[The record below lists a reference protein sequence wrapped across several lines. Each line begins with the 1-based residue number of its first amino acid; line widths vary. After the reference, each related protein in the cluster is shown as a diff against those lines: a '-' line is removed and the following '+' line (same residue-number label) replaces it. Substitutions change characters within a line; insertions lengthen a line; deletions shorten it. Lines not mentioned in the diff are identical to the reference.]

1 MTGSILFEAITFL
14 AAAIMCVPIAK
25 RLGLS
30 SVLGYL
36 LAGILIGPYVFG
48 VIGEEGES
56 IMHFAEFG
64 VVMMLFLVGL
74 EIEPKDFW
82 NMRKTILGM
91 GGAQVFGTML
101 LTFLVLYALGVSW
114 VVAIVAGMAISLS
127 STAIVLQSLKEKNL
141 LNTTYGT
148 SSFSILLFQDI
159 IVIFMLG
166 ALPLICSCGED
177 AYAEGHGTAT
187 NILDTM
193 PLGLQ
198 TVAIILSMLSIVLG
212 GRYVFIPILRVV
224 ASTGVRELLV
234 AAALFIV
241 FGLAFLMEFVG
252 LSPALGAFLGG
263 VVLATSE
270 YKHELESTLDPFK
283 GLLLGLFFMSV
294 GASINFLVISNNPL
308 KILGLVI
315 GVIIIKA
322 IVLYIVG
329 SIFKLKTDQK
339 LLLTVG
345 LAQIGEFAFVLL
357 SFAFSLHMI
366 DNLQLDILL
375 VVTALTMA
383 LAPILGMINERL
395 ILPRVGTKESE
406 SKPSDTINKLHKI
419 ILLGFGHFGSPIGRF
434 LMANGV
440 DVTIIDQDSNRVDL
454 LRKLGFE
461 VFYGDTSRMDLL
473 ESAGIAKADILIS
486 AIDNPEATLSLV
498 KKVKKH
504 YPDIK
509 LMIRAKNRIAAY
521 DLINQGVESIYRESI
536 DTSLRLASD
545 VLLHMGY
552 DKTTI
557 DSQAEKFFKIDE
569 ESLHRLAKRT
579 GNEEEYIFKV
589 KEEIAQQEKILNE
602 DKLRAQTSNKE

>member
-1 MTGSILFEAITFL
+1 MTGSILYQAIAFL
-14 AAAIMCVPIAK
+14 AAAIICVPIAK

-30 SVLGYL
+30 SVLGYV
-36 LAGILIGPYVFG
+36 LAGILIGPYAFG
-48 VIGEEGES
+48 VIGEEGDS

-64 VVMMLFLVGL
+64 VVMMLFIVGL

-91 GGAQVFGTML
+91 GGAQVFGTMA
-101 LTFLVLYALGVSW
+101 LTFIALYAVGVSW
-114 VVAIVAGMAISLS
+114 VVAIVAAMAVSLS
-127 STAIVLQSLKEKNL
+127 STAIVLQSLKEKGL
-141 LNTTYGT
+141 MNTTYGS

-159 IVIFMLG
+159 IVIVMLG

-177 AYAEGHGTAT
+177 AYADGTGTAT
-187 NILDTM
+187 NVLDTM

-198 TVAIILSMLSIVLG
+198 TVAIILSMLAIVLG
-212 GRYVFIPILRVV
+212 GRYLFIPILKVV

-241 FGLAFLMEFVG
+241 FGLAFLMELVG

-294 GASINFLVISNNPL
+294 GASINFLVISENPL
-308 KILGLVI
+308 KLIGLVL
-315 GVIIIKA
+315 GVILLKA
-322 IVLYIVG
+322 IVLYAVAIL
-329 SIFKLKTDQK
+329 FKLKTDQK

-345 LAQIGEFAFVLL
+345 LAQMGEFAFVLL
-357 SFAFSLHMI
+357 SFAFSLQMI
-366 DNLQLDILL
+366 DSLQLDILL

-383 LAPILGMINERL
+383 LAPILTMINERL
-395 ILPRVGTKESE
+395 ILPNVGTKES
-406 SKPSDTINKLHKI
+406 STKPSDSIDKPHKVL
-419 ILLGFGHFGSPIGRF
+419 LLGFGHFGSPIGRF

-440 DVTIIDQDSNRVDL
+440 ETTIIDQDSNRVDL
-454 LRKLGFE
+454 LRKMGFE
-461 VFYGDTSRMDLL
+461 VYYGDTTRMDLL

-498 KKVKKH
+498 KRVKKK
-504 YPDIK
+504 YPAIK
-509 LMIRAKNRIAAY
+509 LMIRAKNRHAAY
-521 DLINQGVESIYRESI
+521 DLINHGVESIYRESI
-536 DTSLRLASD
+536 DTSIRLASD

-552 DKTTI
+552 DKTVI
-557 DSQAEKFFKIDE
+557 DSQADKFFRSDE
-569 ESLHRLAKRT
+569 EGLHRLARES
-579 GNEEEYIFKV
+579 GNDKNYLFEVREVIAEQERILEEDRLKV
-589 KEEIAQQEKILNE
+589 STAKE
-602 DKLRAQTSNKE
+602 